1 MSYARQLAEL
11 QRVTGRPVRIAL
23 VGAGQM
29 GRGFV
34 SQVNR
39 IKGMD
44 IVAIADVDVK
54 RAQEAF
60 IATGHANPASA
71 EDVDE
76 AGRLIDSGR
85 VVALGSADLVPGLP
99 VDVVVEATGVPE
111 VGAKVMLANLL
122 AGHDVA
128 TLNVETDV
136 TVGLILRRIAEQAGL
151 VYTVCRGDE
160 PAEAKILHDFAVD
173 LGFEVVCAGKGKNNP
188 LDQWATP
195 DQLAA
200 EAASKHMN
208 PKMLT
213 SFVDGSKAMIEM
225 AALANT
231 TGLRVSKR
239 GMYGPPSSVKTL
251 HETFALQQDGGVLDR
266 PGVVDYCTGDVAP
279 GVFVIARTDEPYVL
293 EEMNYLKMGK
303 GPYYSF
309 YRPYHLA
316 SVEAHLSVM
325 ELAIDRKATLV
336 AEHWT
341 AEVAARSKRVLKPG
355 DTIDGIGGS
364 TVAGLIDD
372 ADDFRRDNLVP
383 LGLLA
388 GARVIREVAAGDALT
403 YDDVELDE
411 TQTILSLRRL
421 QDQFLASG
429 LWTRDPKMPVYANF

>member
-1 MSYARQLAEL
+1 MSYTQALAEI

-34 SQVNR
+34 SQVSR
-39 IKGMD
+39 VPGMD
-44 IVAIADVDVK
+44 VVAIADVDAT
-54 RAQEAF
+54 RASQAF
-60 IATGHANPASA
+60 IQTGQPNPVITDDIDTANKA
-71 EDVDE
+71 
-76 AGRLIDSGR
+76 IDSGQ
-85 VVALGSADLVPGLP
+85 VVALSNSEIITGLH
-99 VDVVVEATGVPE
+99 VDVVVEATGIPE
-111 VGAKVMLANLL
+111 VGAKVLLANLL

-136 TVGLILRRIAEQAGL
+136 TVGLVLKRIAEQAGL

-160 PAEAKILHDFAVD
+160 PAEAKILTDFARD
-173 LGFEVVCAGKGKNNP
+173 LGFEIVAAGKGKNNP
-188 LDQWATP
+188 LNQWATP
-195 DQLAA
+195 DDLKA
-200 EAASKHMN
+200 EADRKKMN

-231 TGLRVSKR
+231 TGLQVSKR
-239 GMYGPPSSVKTL
+239 GMYGPPSSIDTL
-251 HETFALQQDGGVLDR
+251 HKTFALQADGGVLDR
-266 PGVVDYCTGDVAP
+266 PGVVDYCTGNVAP

-293 EEMNYLKMGK
+293 EEMHYLSMGE

-325 ELAIDRKATLV
+325 ELVVDRRPTLV

-341 AEVAARSKRVLKPG
+341 AEVAARSKRDLKPG
-355 DTIDGIGGS
+355 DVIDGIGGH

-372 ADDFRRDNLVP
+372 AGDFRRDNLVP
-383 LGLLA
+383 LGVLA
-388 GARVIREVAAGDALT
+388 GAKIVRPVKAGEPLT
-403 YDDVELDE
+403 YADVEID
-411 TQTILSLRRL
+411 TSQTIWALRQL
-421 QDQFLASG
+421 QDTFLASG
-429 LWTRDPKMPVYANF
+429 LWTRAPQVPIYDL

>member
-1 MSYARQLAEL
+1 MSYAEELADL
-11 QRVTGRPVRIAL
+11 QRITGRPVRIAL

-34 SQVNR
+34 SQISR
-39 IKGMD
+39 IGGMD
-44 IVAIADVDVK
+44 VVAIADVDVE

-60 IATGHANPASA
+60 RATGHPDAISA
-71 EDVDE
+71 DDIDT
-76 AGRLIDSGR
+76 ATDAIDSGR
-85 VVALGSADLVPGLP
+85 RVALGSADLVPPLP

-111 VGAKVMLANLL
+111 VGARVMLANLL

-136 TVGLILRRIAEQAGL
+136 TVGLVLRRIAEQAGL

-160 PAEAKILHDFAVD
+160 PAEAKILTDFARD

-200 EAASKHMN
+200 EAASKRMN

-231 TGLRVSKR
+231 TGLKVSTR
-239 GMYGPPSSVKTL
+239 GMHGPASSIATL
-251 HETFALQQDGGVLDR
+251 QDTFALKADGGVLDE

-293 EEMNYLKMGK
+293 EEMHYLKMGK

-316 SVEAHLSVM
+316 SVEAPLSVM
-325 ELAIDRKATLV
+325 ELVVNRKATLV

-341 AEVAARSKRVLKPG
+341 AEVAARSKRDLVPG
-355 DTIDGIGGS
+355 DRIDGIGGS
-364 TVAGLIDD
+364 TVAGLIDR
-372 ADDFRRDNLVP
+372 AEDFRRDNLVP
-383 LGLLA
+383 LGVLQ
-388 GARVIREVAAGDALT
+388 GATVVRPVKAGDPLT
-403 YDDVELDE
+403 YDDVALDE
-411 TQTILSLRRL
+411 SQTILALRRL
-421 QDQFLASG
+421 QDSFLASG
-429 LWTRDPKMPVYANF
+429 LWTTAPHVPIHVL